1 MSLKKLVDVGAGR
14 READLVIRGGR
25 IVNVLSM
32 EVHDGDVAIFD
43 GRIAG
48 IGDYKGRET
57 VDVKGQY
64 LVPGLIDG
72 HVHIESSML
81 SVPEFSKVVCA
92 CGTAVVVT
100 DPHEI
105 ANVLGVDGIRYM
117 IESSAGVPLDV
128 FVMLSSCVP
137 ASHFESAGATL
148 MAKDLEPL
156 LDEPRVLGL
165 AEMMNFPGVV
175 MGDAECLAKVEM
187 TGDRPVDGHAP
198 GLRGI
203 GLCAYAASGI
213 GSDHEC
219 TTAEEAAEKLRMGMR
234 IMIREGSQARN
245 LDALLP
251 LVKPETLDRFF
262 FVTDDKTVDDL
273 LAEGHI
279 DHLVRR
285 AIGKGM
291 NPLHAVRLA
300 TYNAA
305 NWFGLKDFGAIAPG
319 RVASIACVDDLKT
332 FKVTKVWH
340 RGTLVAEDGAFVG
353 TVSGG
358 GSSKQVTGTMNAAAF
373 DAGCFRVASD
383 GDTRVHVIEVL
394 EDRIDTQ
401 RSVEAISSVDGELR
415 ADPSR
420 DLAKIAVIER
430 HHATGRVGV
439 GFVRGFGFENGALA
453 SSVGHDAHNLV
464 VTGTNDED
472 MCVAARWL
480 VEIGGGFCIAQG
492 GKVLADVPLP
502 IGGLMSD
509 VDAKTLDG
517 QFHTLREAA
526 GRLPSKLRHP
536 YMALAFLS
544 LSVIGSLKI
553 TDRGLVDVDK
563 FELTGLVAD

>member
-1 MSLKKLVDVGAGR
+1 MNLKQLVDVGAGR

-32 EVHDGDVAIFD
+32 EVHDGDVAIFN

-48 IGDYKGRET
+48 IGDYKGKET

-64 LVPGLIDG
+64 LVPGMIDG

-81 SVPEFSKVVCA
+81 SVPEFAKVVCA
-92 CGTAVVVT
+92 CGTAAVVT

-117 IESSAGVPLDV
+117 IESSKGVPLDV

-148 MAKDLEPL
+148 MAKDLKPL

-175 MGDAECLAKVEM
+175 MGDEECLAKVAM
-187 TGDRPVDGHAP
+187 TGDKPVDGHAP
-198 GLRGI
+198 GLGGK

-219 TTAEEAAEKLRMGMR
+219 TTKEEAAEKLRMGMR
-234 IMIREGSQARN
+234 ILIREGSQARN

-251 LVKPETLDRFF
+251 LVKPETLDRFI

-273 LAEGHI
+273 LEEGHI

-291 NPLHAVRLA
+291 KPIHAVRLA
-300 TYNAA
+300 SYNAA

-332 FKVTKVWH
+332 FKVTKAWH
-340 RGTLVAEDGAFVG
+340 RGTLVADNGQCVATVPPGA
-353 TVSGG
+353 
-358 GSSKQVTGTMNAAAF
+358 SSKQATGTMNAGKF
-373 DAGCFRVASD
+373 DASSFRVAAD
-383 GDTRVHVIEVL
+383 ADAKVHVIEVL
-394 EDRIDTQ
+394 EDRIDTE
-401 RSVEAISSVDGELR
+401 RSIETIVATNGELQ

-420 DLAKIAVIER
+420 DLAKIAVVER

-439 GFVRGFGFENGALA
+439 GFVRGFGFKNGALA
-453 SSVGHDAHNLV
+453 SSVAHDAHNLV
-464 VTGTNDED
+464 VAGTNDTD
-472 MCVAARWL
+472 MAVAAKRL
-480 VEIGGGFCIAQG
+480 VEIGGGFCIAQD

-517 QFHTLREAA
+517 QFRELRDAA

-563 FELTGLVAD
+563 FELIKLVAE